1 MDAKGFIELF
11 ESTLTGDQVQ
21 LIKDTINYG
30 YWGDAEMDYSE
41 GPKMSE
47 IFITDDAHL
56 GGHFKGKMVGG
67 MFKAIYEKLGILR
80 KPGKDIC
87 QAHDW
92 WEDGS
97 GSIIALAIDSDEES
111 AKLSDWSAS

>member
-30 YWGDAEMDYSE
+30 YWGNADMDYEE

-47 IFITDDAHL
+47 VFITDDTHL
-56 GGHFKGKMVGG
+56 GGHFKGEMIGG

-80 KPGKDIC
+80 KAGKDIC
-87 QAHDW
+87 QIHDW
-92 WEDGS
+92 WDDGS
-97 GSIIALAIDSDEES
+97 GSIIALAIDSDEELD
-111 AKLSDWSAS
+111 KLTEWSKG